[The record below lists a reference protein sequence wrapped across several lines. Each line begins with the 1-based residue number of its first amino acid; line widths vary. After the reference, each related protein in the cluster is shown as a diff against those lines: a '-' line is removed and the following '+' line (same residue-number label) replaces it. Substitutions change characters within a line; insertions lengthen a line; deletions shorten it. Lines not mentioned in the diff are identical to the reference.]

1 MTGFGAPGKGETFGQ
16 EFSSKESVIPRPRN
30 ILFIHGNYPGQFRN
44 IASLCGAD
52 PAFRVAYLTE
62 HDHPNKWQI
71 KGVRV
76 HTYQRRRRAHSGTH
90 MYVRCVEDSVL
101 TGQAVLRSL
110 HTLLKS
116 GFQPDVVVFH
126 AGSGLGLFLRDLL
139 PKAKLIGYFE
149 WYFHASTSRYLF
161 AKFELDQQL
170 GVGIRNLP
178 IEHELL
184 LADHC
189 IVPTQWQFSQ
199 FPLLLQQK
207 LSVLFDGID
216 TRFFH
221 PRPAGP
227 IAPLH
232 LPLTERTEEL
242 VIEPSDSLL
251 TYATRGMEPLRG
263 FPEFMRFLPHLLG
276 KNPNLKVVIAGD
288 DRQAYSYA
296 APSHEGSWKRKLM
309 HELGLFPGSERIFFC
324 GSLPY
329 QRYRELLWRSDLH
342 CYFTRPYVT
351 SWSLFEA
358 VACKTPL
365 CINLNGAT
373 ELFRD
378 RAHVVVDLDAPS
390 SIQAAAIDQALAQ
403 PDVLQDVSAEFPV
416 QFRLESCM
424 SRWRRLLLEA

>member
-1 MTGFGAPGKGETFGQ
+1 M
-16 EFSSKESVIPRPRN
+16 
-30 ILFIHGNYPGQFRN
+30 LFIHGNYPGQFRN

-52 PAFRVAYLTE
+52 PAFRVAYLTVQ
-62 HDHPNKWQI
+62 DYPNKWQL

-76 HTYQRRRRAHSGTH
+76 HTYQLHRRANPGTH
-90 MYVRCVEDSVL
+90 MYLRAVEDSVL

-110 HTLLKS
+110 HNLLKT

-126 AGSGLGLFLRDLL
+126 AGAGLGLFLRDLL
-139 PKAKLIGYFE
+139 PKATLIGYFE
-149 WYFHASTSRYLF
+149 WYFHAHTSKYLF
-161 AKFELDQQL
+161 AKFGLDQRL

-184 LADHC
+184 LCDHC

-199 FPLLLQQK
+199 FPPLLQQK
-207 LSVLFDGID
+207 LTVLFDGID

-227 IAPLH
+227 IVPLV
-232 LPLTERTEEL
+232 LPLAGTTDEFE
-242 VIEPSDSLL
+242 IAPADHLL

-263 FPEFMRFLPHLLG
+263 FPEFMRFLPHLLP
-276 KNPNLKVVIAGD
+276 KIPNLKVVIAGD

-296 APSHEGSWKRKLM
+296 APSHEGSWKLKLL
-309 HELGLFPGSERIFFC
+309 HDLGDFPGSERIFFC

-329 QRYRELLWRSDLH
+329 QRYRDLLWRSGLH

-358 VACKTPL
+358 VACHTPL
-365 CINLNGAT
+365 CMNANGAT
-373 ELFRD
+373 ELFLD
-378 RAHVVVDLDAPS
+378 RARVVIDLDDAPAAH
-390 SIQAAAIDQALAQ
+390 AAAIASTFTPPQTEKIATQETDL
-403 PDVLQDVSAEFPV
+403 PIE
-416 QFRLESCM
+416 FRLSGCLP
-424 SRWRRLLLEA
+424 RWKKLLLA